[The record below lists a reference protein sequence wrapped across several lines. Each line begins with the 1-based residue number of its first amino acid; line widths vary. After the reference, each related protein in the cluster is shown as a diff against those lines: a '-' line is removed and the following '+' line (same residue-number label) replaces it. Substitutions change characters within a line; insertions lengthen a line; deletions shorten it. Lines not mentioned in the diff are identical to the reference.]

1 MFRLYGALD
10 RMITHRHRMDDVYE
24 EQKQV
29 ANARVAWFLPQRFWI
44 TALSVVALLSLCH
57 PEKRSCKLILLGILF
72 AYIKGEC
79 TDSQVKRTKLKIFW
93 PNIIW
98 LATEAS

>member
-1 MFRLYGALD
+1 
-10 RMITHRHRMDDVYE
+10 MDDVYE

-72 AYIKGEC
+72 AYIMHRFPGQTYQIK
-79 TDSQVKRTKLKIFW
+79 DL
-93 PNIIW
+93 
-98 LATEAS
+98 LAKYHLAGN

>member
-1 MFRLYGALD
+1 
-10 RMITHRHRMDDVYE
+10 MDDVYE

-57 PEKRSCKLILLGILF
+57 PEKALLQTYPRRFVCIHKGRMHRF
-72 AYIKGEC
+72 TGQTYQIK
-79 TDSQVKRTKLKIFW
+79 DL
-93 PNIIW
+93 
-98 LATEAS
+98 LAKYHLAGN